1 MFINIL
7 LILKINPLSIWMKTM
22 NKIVIKHI
30 IAVQIITNLNI
41 CCILYSCVGLALDSS
56 KPQFMKKSPPQL
68 KANNQPS
75 DVKHDRGIY
84 IV

>member
-1 MFINIL
+1 MSNIG
-7 LILKINPLSIWMKTM
+7 IQHT
-22 NKIVIKHI
+22 
-30 IAVQIITNLNI
+30 IAVQIFTKLNM

-75 DVKHDRGIY
+75 DVKPDRGIL
-84 IV
+84 